1 MADRHNRDLDRQPAP
16 LPKPLPVPT
25 VDAHAHIEI
34 VTNAALDSAEVL
46 QVLDDAKS
54 VGVDRIVQV
63 GYSAEQSKWCVAAA
77 EHFDDRVLAA
87 VALHPNEA
95 PVVPDLDADLK
106 IIEELASHPRVRAIG
121 ETGLDY
127 FRTPPELRK
136 RQQDSF
142 KWHIELAKKTK
153 KALVI
158 HDRDSHDDVLS
169 ILLEVGAPEKTVFHC
184 FSGDV
189 EMAKTCI
196 ERGYILSF
204 AGTMTFKNAPALRE
218 AVKLVPHDQLL
229 VETDSPF
236 LCPMPNRGALNTPAQ
251 IPNTLRVIA
260 DVRGISADYLAAAI
274 SELMADPARLEK
286 YGKAG
291 RLRAQTHFGWDAVAA
306 QTISLY
312 RSVIS

>member
-1 MADRHNRDLDRQPAP
+1 MADRHNRDIDREQAP
-16 LPKPLPVPT
+16 LPEPLPVPT

-34 VTNAALDSAEVL
+34 VTNEAPDSDAVRK
-46 QVLDDAKS
+46 VLDDAKS
-54 VGVDRIVQV
+54 VNVDRIMQV
-63 GYSAEQSKWCVAAA
+63 GYSAEQSQWCVDMANA
-77 EHFDDRVLAA
+77 FPGRVLAA

-95 PVVPDLDADLK
+95 PVVADLEADWA
-106 IIEELASHPRVRAIG
+106 IIEKLAQEPRVRAIG

-142 KWHIELAKKTK
+142 KWHIDLAKRTK

-158 HDRDSHDDVLS
+158 HDRDSHEDVLS

-204 AGTMTFKNAPALRE
+204 AGTMTFKNAPALRD
-218 AVKLVPHDQLL
+218 AVKLVPHGQLL

-236 LCPMPNRGALNTPAQ
+236 LAPAPHRGALNTPAQ
-251 IPNTLRVIA
+251 IANIVRA
-260 DVRGISADYLAAAI
+260 MAAERNEDVAELATALSNNAERI
-274 SELMADPARLEK
+274 
-286 YGKAG
+286 
-291 RLRAQTHFGWDAVAA
+291 FGSFA
-306 QTISLY
+306 
-312 RSVIS
+312 

>member
-1 MADRHNRDLDRQPAP
+1 MADRHNRDIDREQAP
-16 LPKPLPVPT
+16 LPEALPVPT

-34 VTNAALDSAEVL
+34 VTNEAPDSDAVRK
-46 QVLDDAKS
+46 VLDEAKS
-54 VGVDRIVQV
+54 VNVDRIVQV
-63 GYSAEQSKWCVAAA
+63 GYSAEQSQWCVDMANA
-77 EHFDDRVLAA
+77 FPGRVLAA

-95 PVVPDLDADLK
+95 PVVEDLEADWA
-106 IIEELASHPRVRAIG
+106 IIEKLAQEPRVRAIG

-142 KWHIELAKKTK
+142 KWHIDLAKRTN

-158 HDRDSHDDVLS
+158 HDRDSHEDVLS
-169 ILLEVGAPEKTVFHC
+169 VLLEVGAPEKTVFHC

-236 LCPMPNRGALNTPAQ
+236 LAPAPHRGALNTPAQ
-251 IPNTLRVIA
+251 IANIVRA
-260 DVRGISADYLAAAI
+260 MAAERNEDVAELATALSDNAERI
-274 SELMADPARLEK
+274 
-286 YGKAG
+286 
-291 RLRAQTHFGWDAVAA
+291 FGSFA
-306 QTISLY
+306 
-312 RSVIS
+312 

>member
-1 MADRHNRDLDRQPAP
+1 MADRHNRDIDREQAP
-16 LPKPLPVPT
+16 LPEPLPVPT

-34 VTNAALDSAEVL
+34 VTNEAPDSDAVR

-54 VGVDRIVQV
+54 VNVDRIVQV
-63 GYSAEQSKWCVAAA
+63 GYSAEQSQWCVDMANA
-77 EHFDDRVLAA
+77 FPGRVLAA

-95 PVVPDLDADLK
+95 PVVADLEADWA
-106 IIEELASHPRVRAIG
+106 IIEKLAQEPRVRAIG

-142 KWHIELAKKTK
+142 KWHIDLAKRTN

-169 ILLEVGAPEKTVFHC
+169 VLLEVGAPEKTVFHC

-236 LCPMPNRGALNTPAQ
+236 LAPMPHRGALNTPAQ
-251 IPNTLRVIA
+251 IANIVRAMATERNE
-260 DVRGISADYLAAAI
+260 DVAELATALSDNAERI
-274 SELMADPARLEK
+274 
-286 YGKAG
+286 
-291 RLRAQTHFGWDAVAA
+291 FGSFA
-306 QTISLY
+306 
-312 RSVIS
+312 

>member
-1 MADRHNRDLDRQPAP
+1 MADRHNRDIDREFAP
-16 LPKPLPVPT
+16 LPEPLPVP
-25 VDAHAHIEI
+25 VADAHAHIEI
-34 VTNAALDSAEVL
+34 VTNDAPDSTAVR
-46 QVLDDAKS
+46 QVLDDAQS

-63 GYSAEQSKWCVAAA
+63 GYSAEQSQWCAALA
-77 EHFDDRVLAA
+77 DLYPGRVLAA

-95 PVVPDLDADLK
+95 PVVEDLKADLE
-106 IIEELASHPRVRAIG
+106 IIEKLAHLPRVRAIG

-127 FRTPPELRK
+127 FRTPPELRGV
-136 RQQDSF
+136 QQESF
-142 KWHIELAKKTK
+142 KWHIELAKKTN

-189 EMAKTCI
+189 EMAKICI

-204 AGTMTFKNAPALRE
+204 AGTMTFKNAPALRD

-236 LCPMPNRGALNTPAQ
+236 LAPTPHRGLQNTPAQ
-251 IPNTLRVIA
+251 IPTIVRAMAAERGEDLAQLCEALSVNTERV
-260 DVRGISADYLAAAI
+260 
-274 SELMADPARLEK
+274 
-286 YGKAG
+286 
-291 RLRAQTHFGWDAVAA
+291 FGSFA
-306 QTISLY
+306 
-312 RSVIS
+312 

>member
-1 MADRHNRDLDRQPAP
+1 MADRHNRDIDREQAP
-16 LPKPLPVPT
+16 LPEVLPVPT

-34 VTNAALDSAEVL
+34 VTNEAPDSDAVRK
-46 QVLDDAKS
+46 VLDDAKS
-54 VGVDRIVQV
+54 VNVDRIVQV
-63 GYSAEQSKWCVAAA
+63 GYSAEQSQWCVDMANA
-77 EHFDDRVLAA
+77 FPGRVLAA

-95 PVVPDLDADLK
+95 PVVADLEADWA
-106 IIEELASHPRVRAIG
+106 IIEKLAQEPRVCAIG

-142 KWHIELAKKTK
+142 KWHIDLAKRTN

-169 ILLEVGAPEKTVFHC
+169 VLLEVGAPEKTVFHC

-236 LCPMPNRGALNTPAQ
+236 LAPAPHRGALNTPAQ
-251 IPNTLRVIA
+251 IANIVRA
-260 DVRGISADYLAAAI
+260 MAAERNEDVAELATALSNNAERI
-274 SELMADPARLEK
+274 
-286 YGKAG
+286 
-291 RLRAQTHFGWDAVAA
+291 FGSFA
-306 QTISLY
+306 
-312 RSVIS
+312 

>member
-1 MADRHNRDLDRQPAP
+1 MADRHNRDIDREFAP
-16 LPKPLPVPT
+16 LPEPLPIAVA
-25 VDAHAHIEI
+25 DAHAHIEI
-34 VTNAALDSAEVL
+34 VTNDTPDSEAVRK
-46 QVLDDAKS
+46 VLDEAKS

-63 GYSAEQSKWCVAAA
+63 GYSAEQSEWCA
-77 EHFDDRVLAA
+77 ELAQHYPGRVLAA

-95 PVVPDLDADLK
+95 PVVEDLDADLK
-106 IIEELASHPRVRAIG
+106 IIEELAQHPRVRAIG

-142 KWHIELAKKTK
+142 KWHIELAKKTN

-158 HDRDSHDDVLS
+158 HDRDSHEDVLS
-169 ILLEVGAPEKTVFHC
+169 VLLEVGAPEKTVFHC

-204 AGTMTFKNAPALRE
+204 AGTLTFKNAPALRE
-218 AVKLVPHDQLL
+218 AVKLVPIEQLL

-236 LCPMPNRGALNTPAQ
+236 LAPSPHRGAGNTPAQ
-251 IPNTLRVIA
+251 IANI
-260 DVRGISADYLAAAI
+260 VRAMAVERDQDLA
-274 SELMADPARLEK
+274 ELATGLSLNAERI
-286 YGKAG
+286 
-291 RLRAQTHFGWDAVAA
+291 FGSFA
-306 QTISLY
+306 S
-312 RSVIS
+312 